1 MNKENTKYANLLYN
15 VAVENA
21 HYLNSG
27 EKAKLKEQ
35 FKKLA
40 NDEPQSNS
48 NVNLDEVNEKL
59 DKVVKAISYN
69 ASEIQQHV
77 KYAKIDCRNDIT
89 DKIKEVENNLTSGGA
104 MTFVAACIG
113 CIIAIV
119 ACIFILIKSF
129 DVTIDIKNPDPEQTI
144 TVMPSE

>member
-1 MNKENTKYANLLYN
+1 MNKENTKYAELLYN

-35 FKKLA
+35 FNKLA
-40 NDEPQSNS
+40 NDKSQSK
-48 NVNLDEVNEKL
+48 VDLDEVNEKL

-77 KYAKIDCRNDIT
+77 TYAKIDCRHDIT
-89 DKIKEVENNLTSGGA
+89 DKIKEVEDSLTSKGA

-113 CIIAIV
+113 CIIAAS
-119 ACIFILIKSF
+119 ACIFILLKSF
-129 DVTIDIKNPDPEQTI
+129 DVTIDIENPNPEQNI
-144 TVMPSE
+144 TVKPSD

>member
-69 ASEIQQHV
+69 ASEIQKHTS
-77 KYAKIDCRNDIT
+77 YAKIDCRNDIT
-89 DKIKEVENNLTSGGA
+89 TKLKEVEDNLTSKGA

-113 CIIAIV
+113 CIIAAS
-119 ACIFILIKSF
+119 ACIFILLKSF
-129 DVTIDIKNPDPEQTI
+129 DVTIDIENPNPEQNI
-144 TVMPSE
+144 TVKPSE

>member
-35 FKKLA
+35 FNKLA
-40 NDEPQSNS
+40 NDKSQS

-59 DKVVKAISYN
+59 DKVVKAIAYN

-77 KYAKIDCRNDIT
+77 TYAKIDCRHDIT
-89 DKIKEVENNLTSGGA
+89 DKIKEVENNLTSKGA
-104 MTFVAACIG
+104 MTFVAAVLG
-113 CIIAIV
+113 CILAIS
-119 ACIFILIKSF
+119 ACIFILMKSF
-129 DVTIDIKNPDPEQTI
+129 DVTIDIENPNPEQKI
-144 TVMPSE
+144 TVEPSK

>member
-21 HYLNSG
+21 HYLNST
-27 EKAKLKEQ
+27 EKEDLKKQ

-40 NDEPQSNS
+40 NDKSQSN
-48 NVNLDEVNEKL
+48 VELDEVNEKL

-77 KYAKIDCRNDIT
+77 TYAKIDCRNDIR
-89 DKIKEVENNLTSGGA
+89 DKIKEVEYNLTSKGA

-113 CIIAIV
+113 CIIAIA
-119 ACIFILIKSF
+119 ACIFILMKSF
-129 DVTIDIKNPDPEQTI
+129 DVTIDIENPNPEQNI
-144 TVMPSE
+144 TVTPSE

>member
-1 MNKENTKYANLLYN
+1 MNKENKKYAELLYN

-40 NDEPQSNS
+40 NNEPQSKID
-48 NVNLDEVNEKL
+48 LDEVNEKL

-77 KYAKIDCRNDIT
+77 TYAKIDCRDDIT
-89 DKIKEVENNLTSGGA
+89 DKIKEVEDNLTSKGA
-104 MTFVAACIG
+104 MTFVAASIG
-113 CIIAIV
+113 CIIAV
-119 ACIFILIKSF
+119 LACIFILIKSF
-129 DVTIDIKNPDPEQTI
+129 DVTIDIENPNPEQNI
-144 TVMPSE
+144 TVKPSE

>member
-21 HYLNSG
+21 HYLNST
-27 EKAKLKEQ
+27 EKEDLKKQ

-40 NDEPQSNS
+40 NDKSQSN
-48 NVNLDEVNEKL
+48 VELDEVNEKL

-77 KYAKIDCRNDIT
+77 RYAKIDCRHDIT
-89 DKIKEVENNLTSGGA
+89 DKLKEVEYNLTSKGA

-113 CIIAIV
+113 CIIAIA
-119 ACIFILIKSF
+119 ACIFILMKSF
-129 DVTIDIKNPDPEQTI
+129 DVTIDIENPNPEQNI

>member
-1 MNKENTKYANLLYN
+1 MNKENKKYAELLYN

-27 EKAKLKEQ
+27 EKAKLKNQ
-35 FKKLA
+35 FKELA
-40 NDEPQSNS
+40 NDESQSK
-48 NVNLDEVNEKL
+48 VDLDEVNEKL

-77 KYAKIDCRNDIT
+77 TYAKIDCRHDIT
-89 DKIKEVENNLTSGGA
+89 DKLKEVENNLTSKGA

-113 CIIAIV
+113 CIIAFS
-119 ACIFILIKSF
+119 ACIFILLKSF
-129 DVTIDIKNPDPEQTI
+129 DVTIDIENPNPEQNI
-144 TVMPSE
+144 TVKPSE

>member
-40 NDEPQSNS
+40 NDKSQSNVEL
-48 NVNLDEVNEKL
+48 NEVNEKL
-59 DKVVKAISYN
+59 DKVVKAIAYS
-69 ASEIQQHV
+69 ASEIEQQV
-77 KYAKIDCRNDIT
+77 RYAKIDCRHDIT
-89 DKIKEVENNLTSGGA
+89 DKLKEVENNLTSKGA
-104 MTFVAACIG
+104 MTFVAATIG

-119 ACIFILIKSF
+119 ACIFILMKSF
-129 DVTIDIKNPDPEQTI
+129 DVTIDIENPNPEQKI
-144 TVMPSE
+144 TVEPSK

>member
-1 MNKENTKYANLLYN
+1 MNKENKKYANLLYN

-21 HYLNSG
+21 HYLNSV
-27 EKAKLKEQ
+27 EKEDLKKE

-40 NDEPQSNS
+40 NDESQSNS
-48 NVNLDEVNEKL
+48 NVDLGEVNEKL

-77 KYAKIDCRNDIT
+77 TYAKIDCRDDIR
-89 DKIKEVENNLTSGGA
+89 DKIKEAEYNLTSKGA

-119 ACIFILIKSF
+119 ACIFILMKSF
-129 DVTIDIKNPDPEQTI
+129 NVTIDIENPNPEQNI
-144 TVMPSE
+144 TVMPSF

>member
-27 EKAKLKEQ
+27 EKEELKKQ

-40 NDEPQSNS
+40 NDKSQSN
-48 NVNLDEVNEKL
+48 VDLDEVNEKL

-77 KYAKIDCRNDIT
+77 TYAKIDCRNDIK
-89 DKIKEVENNLTSGGA
+89 DKIKEVEYNLTSKGA

-113 CIIAIV
+113 CIIAIA
-119 ACIFILIKSF
+119 ACIFILMKSF
-129 DVTIDIKNPDPEQTI
+129 DVTIDIENPNPEQNI

>member
-1 MNKENTKYANLLYN
+1 MNKENKAYANLLYN

-21 HYLNSG
+21 HYLNNA
-27 EKAKLKEQ
+27 EKEELKRE
-35 FKKLA
+35 FGKLA
-40 NDEPQSNS
+40 NDKSQSN
-48 NVNLDEVNEKL
+48 VELDEVNEKL

-77 KYAKIDCRNDIT
+77 TYAKIDCRHDIT
-89 DKIKEVENNLTSGGA
+89 DKLKEVENNLTSKGA

>member
-35 FKKLA
+35 FNKLA
-40 NDEPQSNS
+40 NDKSQS

-77 KYAKIDCRNDIT
+77 TYAKIDCRHDIT
-89 DKIKEVENNLTSGGA
+89 DKIKEVENNLTSKGA

-113 CIIAIV
+113 CIIAFS
-119 ACIFILIKSF
+119 ACIFILLKSF
-129 DVTIDIKNPDPEQTI
+129 DVTIDIENPNPEQNI
-144 TVMPSE
+144 TVKPSE

>member
-21 HYLNSG
+21 HYLNSS

-40 NDEPQSNS
+40 NDEPQSK
-48 NVNLDEVNEKL
+48 VDLDEVNEKL

-77 KYAKIDCRNDIT
+77 TYAKIDCRHDIT
-89 DKIKEVENNLTSGGA
+89 DKIKEVENNLTSKGA

-113 CIIAIV
+113 CIIAAV

-129 DVTIDIKNPDPEQTI
+129 DVTIDIENPNPEQNI
-144 TVMPSE
+144 TVKPSE

>member
-35 FKKLA
+35 FNKLA
-40 NDEPQSNS
+40 NDKSQSN
-48 NVNLDEVNEKL
+48 VDLDEVNEKL
-59 DKVVKAISYN
+59 DKVYKAITYN

-77 KYAKIDCRNDIT
+77 TYAKIDCRHDIT
-89 DKIKEVENNLTSGGA
+89 DKIKEVENNLTSKGA
-104 MTFVAACIG
+104 MTFVAAVLG
-113 CIIAIV
+113 CILAIS
-119 ACIFILIKSF
+119 ACIFILMKSF
-129 DVTIDIKNPDPEQTI
+129 DVTIDIENPNPEQKI
-144 TVMPSE
+144 TVEPSK

>member
-1 MNKENTKYANLLYN
+1 MNKENKKYAELLYN

-27 EKAKLKEQ
+27 EKSKLKEQ

-40 NDEPQSNS
+40 NDDSQSK
-48 NVNLDEVNEKL
+48 VDLDEVNEKL

-77 KYAKIDCRNDIT
+77 TYAKIDCRHDIT
-89 DKIKEVENNLTSGGA
+89 DKIKEVEDNLTSKGA
-104 MTFVAACIG
+104 MTFVAASIG
-113 CIIAIV
+113 CIIAV
-119 ACIFILIKSF
+119 LACIFILMKSF
-129 DVTIDIKNPDPEQTI
+129 DVTIDIKNPDPEQNI
-144 TVMPSE
+144 TVTPSE

>member
-21 HYLNSG
+21 HYLNST
-27 EKAKLKEQ
+27 EKEDLKKQ

-40 NDEPQSNS
+40 NDKSQSN
-48 NVNLDEVNEKL
+48 VELDEVNEKL

-77 KYAKIDCRNDIT
+77 TYAKIDCRDDIR
-89 DKIKEVENNLTSGGA
+89 DKIKEAEYNLTSKGA

-119 ACIFILIKSF
+119 ACIFILMKSF
-129 DVTIDIKNPDPEQTI
+129 NVTIDIENPNPEQNI
-144 TVMPSE
+144 TVMPSF

>member
-1 MNKENTKYANLLYN
+1 MNKENTKYAELLYN

-40 NDEPQSNS
+40 NDEPQSK
-48 NVNLDEVNEKL
+48 VDLDEVNEKL

-77 KYAKIDCRNDIT
+77 TYAKIDCRHDIT
-89 DKIKEVENNLTSGGA
+89 DKIKEVEDSLTSKGA

-113 CIIAIV
+113 CIIAAS
-119 ACIFILIKSF
+119 ACIFILLKSF
-129 DVTIDIKNPDPEQTI
+129 DVTIDIENPNPEQNI
-144 TVMPSE
+144 TVKPSE

>member
-21 HYLNSG
+21 HYLNSA
-27 EKAKLKEQ
+27 EKEDLKKE

-40 NDEPQSNS
+40 NDESQSNS
-48 NVNLDEVNEKL
+48 NINLDEVNEKL
-59 DKVVKAISYN
+59 DKVVKAIAYN

-77 KYAKIDCRNDIT
+77 TYAKIDCRHDIT
-89 DKIKEVENNLTSGGA
+89 KELKEVENNLTSRGA
-104 MTFVAACIG
+104 MTFVAASFG

-119 ACIFILIKSF
+119 ACIFILMKSF
-129 DVTIDIKNPDPEQTI
+129 DVTIDIENPNPEQNI

>member
-40 NDEPQSNS
+40 NNESQPNS

-59 DKVVKAISYN
+59 DKVVKAIAYS
-69 ASEIQQHV
+69 ASEIEQHV
-77 KYAKIDCRNDIT
+77 TYAKIDCRHDIT
-89 DKIKEVENNLTSGGA
+89 DKIKEVEDSLTSKGA

-113 CIIAIV
+113 CIIAAS
-119 ACIFILIKSF
+119 ACIFILLKSF
-129 DVTIDIKNPDPEQTI
+129 DVTIDIENPNPEQNI
-144 TVMPSE
+144 TVKPSE

>member
-1 MNKENTKYANLLYN
+1 MNKENKKYAELLYN

-27 EKAKLKEQ
+27 EKSKLKEQ

-40 NDEPQSNS
+40 NDDSQSK
-48 NVNLDEVNEKL
+48 VDLDEVNEKL

-77 KYAKIDCRNDIT
+77 THAKIDCRHDIT
-89 DKIKEVENNLTSGGA
+89 DKIKEVENNLTSKGA
-104 MTFVAACIG
+104 MTFVAASIG
-113 CIIAIV
+113 CIIAV
-119 ACIFILIKSF
+119 LACIFILMKSF
-129 DVTIDIKNPDPEQTI
+129 DVTIDIKNPDPEQNI
-144 TVMPSE
+144 TVTPSE

>member
-1 MNKENTKYANLLYN
+1 MNKENKKYAELLYN

-40 NDEPQSNS
+40 NNEPQSKID
-48 NVNLDEVNEKL
+48 LDEVNEKL

-77 KYAKIDCRNDIT
+77 TYAKIDCRHDIT
-89 DKIKEVENNLTSGGA
+89 DKLKEVENNLTSKGA
-104 MTFVAACIG
+104 MTFVAASIG
-113 CIIAIV
+113 CIIAV
-119 ACIFILIKSF
+119 LACIFILIKSF
-129 DVTIDIKNPDPEQTI
+129 DVTIDIENPNPEQNI
-144 TVMPSE
+144 TVKPSE

>member
-35 FKKLA
+35 FNKLA
-40 NDEPQSNS
+40 NDKSQSNS
-48 NVNLDEVNEKL
+48 NVDLDEVNEKL
-59 DKVVKAISYN
+59 DKVVKVIAYS
-69 ASEIQQHV
+69 ASEIEQHV
-77 KYAKIDCRNDIT
+77 TRAKIDCRHDIT
-89 DKIKEVENNLTSGGA
+89 DKIKEVENNLTSKGA
-104 MTFVAACIG
+104 MTFVAASIG
-113 CIIAIV
+113 CIIAIL

-129 DVTIDIKNPDPEQTI
+129 DVTIDIENPNPEQNIIVT
-144 TVMPSE
+144 PSE

>member
-27 EKAKLKEQ
+27 EKAKLKKQ
-35 FKKLA
+35 FKELV
-40 NDEPQSNS
+40 NDEFQSN
-48 NVNLDEVNEKL
+48 VELDEVNEKL
-59 DKVVKAISYN
+59 DKVVKAIAYN

-77 KYAKIDCRNDIT
+77 TYAKIDCRHDIT
-89 DKIKEVENNLTSGGA
+89 DKIKEVENNLTSKGA
-104 MTFVAACIG
+104 MIFVAACIG
-113 CIIAIV
+113 CIIAAV

-129 DVTIDIKNPDPEQTI
+129 DVTIDIKNPVPEQNI
-144 TVMPSE
+144 TVKPSE

>member
-21 HYLNSG
+21 HYLNSD

-40 NDEPQSNS
+40 NDEPQSK
-48 NVNLDEVNEKL
+48 VDLDEVNEKL

-77 KYAKIDCRNDIT
+77 TYAKIDCRHDIT
-89 DKIKEVENNLTSGGA
+89 DKIKEVEDNLTSKGA
-104 MTFVAACIG
+104 MTFVAASIG
-113 CIIAIV
+113 CIIAV
-119 ACIFILIKSF
+119 LACIFILMKSF
-129 DVTIDIKNPDPEQTI
+129 DVTIDIKNPDPEQNI
-144 TVMPSE
+144 TVKPSE

>member
-1 MNKENTKYANLLYN
+1 MNKENIKYANLLYN

-40 NDEPQSNS
+40 NNESQSNS

-77 KYAKIDCRNDIT
+77 TYAKIDCRHDIT
-89 DKIKEVENNLTSGGA
+89 DKLKEVENNLTSKGA
-104 MTFVAACIG
+104 MTFVAASIG
-113 CIIAIV
+113 CIIAV
-119 ACIFILIKSF
+119 LACIFILIKSF
-129 DVTIDIKNPDPEQTI
+129 DVTIDIENPNPEQNI
-144 TVMPSE
+144 TVKPSE

>member
-21 HYLNSG
+21 HYLNSA
-27 EKAKLKEQ
+27 EKEDLKEQ

-40 NDEPQSNS
+40 NDESQSK
-48 NVNLDEVNEKL
+48 VDLDEVNEKL

-77 KYAKIDCRNDIT
+77 TYAKIDCRHDIT
-89 DKIKEVENNLTSGGA
+89 DKIKEVENNLTSKGA
-104 MTFVAACIG
+104 MTFVAASIG
-113 CIIAIV
+113 CIIAV
-119 ACIFILIKSF
+119 LACIFILLKSF
-129 DVTIDIKNPDPEQTI
+129 DVTIDIENPNPEQNI
-144 TVMPSE
+144 TVTPSK

>member
-15 VAVENA
+15 VAIENA

-27 EKAKLKEQ
+27 EKEELKKQ

-40 NDEPQSNS
+40 NDESQSNP
-48 NVNLDEVNEKL
+48 NINLDEINEKL
-59 DKVVKAISYN
+59 DKVVDTIAYN
-69 ASEIQQHV
+69 ASKIQQHV
-77 KYAKIDCRNDIT
+77 TYAKIDCRDDIT
-89 DKIKEVENNLTSGGA
+89 KELKEVDNDLTSKGA
-104 MTFVAACIG
+104 MTFVAAVFG

-129 DVTIDIKNPDPEQTI
+129 DVTIDIKNPNPEQNIIVTH
-144 TVMPSE
+144 SK

>member
-21 HYLNSG
+21 HYLNST
-27 EKAKLKEQ
+27 EKEDLKKQ

-40 NDEPQSNS
+40 NDKSQSN
-48 NVNLDEVNEKL
+48 VELDEVNEKL

-77 KYAKIDCRNDIT
+77 TYAKIDCRHDIT
-89 DKIKEVENNLTSGGA
+89 DKLKEVEYNLTSKGA
-104 MTFVAACIG
+104 MTFVAAVFG

-129 DVTIDIKNPDPEQTI
+129 DVTIDIKNPNPEQNIIVTH
-144 TVMPSE
+144 SK

>member
-40 NDEPQSNS
+40 NDEPQSK
-48 NVNLDEVNEKL
+48 VDLDEVNEKL

-77 KYAKIDCRNDIT
+77 TYAKIDCRHDIT
-89 DKIKEVENNLTSGGA
+89 DKIKEVEDNLTSKGA
-104 MTFVAACIG
+104 MTFVAASIG
-113 CIIAIV
+113 CIIAV
-119 ACIFILIKSF
+119 LACIFILIKSF
-129 DVTIDIKNPDPEQTI
+129 DVTIDIENPNPEQNI
-144 TVMPSE
+144 TVKPSE